1 MRPRVLT
8 FRDHAASLLQVLDP
22 REVPTG
28 QPYGWTMDQA
38 VERVSDGAWSTIDRA
53 EWREVAVYLALQFL
67 GSQHRNGERERRAVA
82 NIRAVLAALDE
93 GLAADREMATQA
105 AVASLRPGETECLE
119 LGGCCNGCDHR

>member
-38 VERVSDGAWSTIDRA
+38 VERVSDGAWSKLDRA

-67 GSQHRNGERERRAVA
+67 GSQHRNGERECLAIR

-105 AVASLRPGETECLE
+105 AVASLRPDPALTGDLT
-119 LGGCCNGCDHR
+119 

>member
-28 QPYGWTMDQA
+28 QKYGWTMDQA
-38 VERVSDGAWSTIDRA
+38 VERVSDDAWSTIDRA

-67 GSQHRNGERERRAVA
+67 GSQHRNGERERSAIM
-82 NIRAVLAALDE
+82 NIRAVLASLDE
-93 GLAADREMATQA
+93 GIAADREMASQA
-105 AVASLRPGETECLE
+105 AVASLRPDPALTGDLT
-119 LGGCCNGCDHR
+119 

>member
-67 GSQHRNGERERRAVA
+67 GSQHRNGERERLAIM
-82 NIRAVLAALDE
+82 NIRAAIAALDE
-93 GLAADREMATQA
+93 GLAADREMAA
-105 AVASLRPGETECLE
+105 AVASLRPDPALTGDLT
-119 LGGCCNGCDHR
+119 